1 MKVQLFGLVDKVA
14 RGVLPVY
21 QYDQVVIPV
30 MALRYGYIHQQR
42 LGLRFKFSWEEV
54 SNDRSGALIVRALN
68 ELAVQKPE
76 NAIGLS
82 LFNAEIASS
91 ILPELMYHIGKLE
104 LPEDCYDFL
113 EEYIETEARNKGKAG
128 GAAFESEALNV
139 LGTKILNIKQ
149 GASVYDFS
157 CGYSRTL
164 AMVMRFNCGISAIGH
179 DVNREAVG
187 IGQLFCFMCGLQN
200 FELQQQDTLQLLD
213 QENALSSKADYV
225 ISHPPMGL
233 KLDCEIRTRYG
244 VVKRDATIGFVIHA
258 LDSLKE
264 DGKAV
269 VTVSNSVLFQGATTG
284 EIRRTLIEDDLIE
297 AVITLPGG
305 LFSSTAIPVTM
316 LVLNKKK
323 TVERK
328 KKILIIDASSLGER
342 KRGYTIISSGEIDQI
357 LNYYTEWKED
367 NKFSRILDVFEIQKN
382 SFNLLPSSYVQME
395 DAETI
400 IGSVQIDRS
409 NYEKSI
415 STLPLKQLVG
425 IYRGLNTASSVET
438 EAVQA
443 KVIQLSDVKDGV
455 LNLNTVE
462 NYGIKT
468 TTKSEEA
475 EIQSGDV
482 LITSRGIAMKFAVVP
497 DLRGKGPFYIS
508 ANFIGL
514 RPLPG
519 VDPHFLLA
527 FFESPIGE
535 SYIRS
540 LRKGASLP
548 ILNVKDIQ
556 DIPIPKQ
563 SATKMAEVGL
573 KYKRVIQDYLQA
585 VAKAENDR
593 MKGFEEV
600 YSNIGLSKGYK
611 RKAP

>member
-1 MKVQLFGLVDKVA
+1 MQLFGLIDKVV

-21 QYDQVVIPV
+21 QYDSLMVPV
-30 MALRYGYIHQQR
+30 LALRYGYIHQEK
-42 LGLRFKFSWEEV
+42 LGLRFKFSWEEL
-54 SNDRSGALIVRALN
+54 SSDRSGSLIIEALN
-68 ELAVQKPE
+68 DLAEQKLRI
-76 NAIGLS
+76 ALGLS
-82 LFNAEIASS
+82 LFNAEGARSV
-91 ILPELMYHIGKLE
+91 LPELFYHIGKIE
-104 LPEDCYDFL
+104 FPEDSYELL
-113 EEYIETEARNKGKAG
+113 EAYFEAGAKAKGKAG
-128 GAAFESEALNV
+128 AVFKSEALNV
-139 LGTKILNIKQ
+139 IGTKILNIKQ

-157 CGYSRTL
+157 CGYGRTL
-164 AMVMRFNCGISAIGH
+164 AEAMKSNSDVSAIGN

-200 FELQQQDTLQLLD
+200 FELQQQDTLQLLA
-213 QENALSSKADYV
+213 QENAFGRKVDYV

-233 KLDCEIRTRYG
+233 KLDDEIRTKYG
-244 VVKRDATIGFVIHA
+244 VIRRDATIGFVVHA

-269 VTVSNSVLFQGATTG
+269 VTVSNSVLFQGAATG

-305 LFSSTAIPVTM
+305 LFSGTAIPVTM

-323 TVERK
+323 TDERRN
-328 KKILIIDASSLGER
+328 KILIIDASSLGER
-342 KRGYTIISSGEIDQI
+342 KRGATVISTTEIDQI
-357 LNYYTEWKED
+357 LNCYTEWKED
-367 NKFSRILDVFEIQKN
+367 KKLSRILDVIEVREN
-382 SFNLLPSSYVQME
+382 SYNLLPGSYVQME

-409 NYEKSI
+409 NYEKS
-415 STLPLKQLVG
+415 TATMPLKQLAG

-438 EAVQA
+438 DAVQA

-468 TTKSEEA
+468 TTKGEEA
-475 EIQSGDV
+475 EIQRGDV

-497 DLRGKGPFYIS
+497 NLEGKGPYYLS

-556 DIPIPKQ
+556 EIPLPKLSDEEMGQ
-563 SATKMAEVGL
+563 VGHSYKKVMEDYAQALVAAEQMRITRL
-573 KYKRVIQDYLQA
+573 
-585 VAKAENDR
+585 EH
-593 MKGFEEV
+593 V
-600 YSNIGLSKGYK
+600 YEKTGLSRGYK
-611 RKAP
+611 KTR

>member
-1 MKVQLFGLVDKVA
+1 MRVQLFGLIDKVV

-21 QYDQVVIPV
+21 QYDSLMMPV
-30 MALRYGYIHQQR
+30 MGLRYGYTHQGK
-42 LGLRFKFSWEEV
+42 LGLRFKFSWEEL
-54 SNDRSGALIVRALN
+54 SNDRSGSLINQALN
-68 ELAVQKPE
+68 DLAEQKPE
-76 NAIGLS
+76 IALGLS
-82 LFNAEIASS
+82 LFNVEDARSV
-91 ILPELMYHIGKLE
+91 LQELIYHMGKFE
-104 LPEDCYDFL
+104 FPEDSYELL
-113 EEYIETEARNKGKAG
+113 EAYFEAGARAKGKAG
-128 GAAFESEALNV
+128 VVFESEVLNI
-139 LGTKILNIKQ
+139 LGTKILNIKH

-157 CGYSRTL
+157 CGHGRTL
-164 AMVMRFNCGISAIGH
+164 AEAMKSSSDVSAIGN
-179 DVNREAVG
+179 DFNRETVG

-200 FELQQQDTLQLLD
+200 FEIQQKDTLQLLA
-213 QENALSSKADYV
+213 QEKAVSQTFDYV

-233 KLDCEIRTRYG
+233 KLDHEIRTKYG
-244 VVKRDATIGFVIHA
+244 IVRRDATIGFVIRA

-269 VTVSNSVLFQGATTG
+269 VTVSNSVLFQGAATG

-305 LFSSTAIPVTM
+305 LLSNTAIPVTM

-323 TVERK
+323 IDERK
-328 KKILIIDASSLGER
+328 NKILIIDASSLGDR
-342 KRGYTIISSGEIDQI
+342 KRGFTIIPRAGIDQI

-367 NKFSRILDVFEIQKN
+367 KKLSCVLDVIEVREN
-382 SFNLLPSSYVQME
+382 NYNLLPSSYVQME

-400 IGSVQIDRS
+400 IGSVQIDRA
-409 NYEKSI
+409 NYEKSV
-415 STLPLKQLVG
+415 STIPLKQLVG

-438 EAVQA
+438 DAFRA

-455 LNLNTVE
+455 LNLSTVE

-468 TTKSEEA
+468 TTKGEEA

-482 LITSRGIAMKFAVVP
+482 LITSRGIAMKFTVVP
-497 DLRGKGPFYIS
+497 DLEENGPFYLS

-514 RPLPG
+514 RPLPE

-563 SATKMAEVGL
+563 SAAEMAQVGL
-573 KYKRVIQDYLQA
+573 EYKRVVQDYLQA
-585 VAKAENDR
+585 IAKAENDR
-593 MKGFEEV
+593 MQGFEEV

-611 RKAP
+611 KKS

>member
-1 MKVQLFGLVDKVA
+1 MKIQLFGLIDKVV

-21 QYDQVVIPV
+21 QYDSLMMPV
-30 MALRYGYIHQQR
+30 MGLRYGYSHQVK
-42 LGLRFKFSWEEV
+42 LGLRFKFSWEEL
-54 SNDRSGALIVRALN
+54 SNDRSGSLINQALN
-68 ELAVQKPE
+68 ELAEQKPE
-76 NAIGLS
+76 IALGLS
-82 LFNAEIASS
+82 LFNVEDTKSV
-91 ILPELMYHIGKLE
+91 LPELIYHMGKFE
-104 LPEDCYDFL
+104 FPEDSYEIL
-113 EEYIETEARNKGKAG
+113 EAYFEAGARAKGKA

-139 LGTKILNIKQ
+139 LGTKILNIKH

-157 CGYSRTL
+157 CGYGRTL
-164 AMVMRFNCGISAIGH
+164 AAAMKFNVDVSAFGN

-200 FELQQQDTLQLLD
+200 FELQQQDTLQLLA
-213 QENALSSKADYV
+213 QENTFGRKVDYV
-225 ISHPPMGL
+225 ISHPPLGL
-233 KLDCEIRTRYG
+233 KLDDEIRTKYG
-244 VVKRDATIGFVIHA
+244 VVRRDATIGFVVHA
-258 LDSLKE
+258 LNSLKE
-264 DGKAV
+264 DGRAV
-269 VTVSNSVLFQGATTG
+269 VTVSNSVLFQGAATG

-305 LFSSTAIPVTM
+305 LFSGTAIPVTM

-323 TVERK
+323 TGERK
-328 KKILIIDASSLGER
+328 NKILIIDASSLGER
-342 KRGYTIISSGEIDQI
+342 KRGATIISMAEIDQI
-357 LNYYTEWKED
+357 LNCYTGWKED
-367 NKFSRILDVFEIQKN
+367 RKLSRVLDVFEVREN
-382 SFNLLPSSYVQME
+382 SYNLLPSSYVQME
-395 DAETI
+395 DAETS

-409 NYEKSI
+409 NYEKSTP
-415 STLPLKQLVG
+415 TLPLKQLVS

-438 EAVQA
+438 DAIQA

-455 LNLNTVE
+455 LNLSAVE
-462 NYGIKT
+462 NYGIRT
-468 TTKSEEA
+468 TTKGEEA

-497 DLRGKGPFYIS
+497 DLEGKGPFYLS

-563 SATKMAEVGL
+563 SAADMAQVGL
-573 KYKRVIQDYLQA
+573 EYKRAIQEYLQA
-585 VAKAENDR
+585 IAKAENNR
-593 MKGFEEV
+593 IQNLEEV
-600 YSNIGLSKGYK
+600 YHNIGLSKGYK
-611 RKAP
+611 RKA